1 MEDGRAKKYLSSI
14 GRRVEVRYRTGYV
27 YHSAS
32 GTLSADNGSSIFIED
47 DFVQD
52 GRKKAMRVEIPY
64 EYILSLTEISSESNS
79 N

>member
-1 MEDGRAKKYLSSI
+1 MEGEQPKKYLSSV
-14 GRRVEVRYRTGYV
+14 GKRVEVRYRTGYV

-32 GTLSADNGSSIFIED
+32 GTLAADDGTSIFIED

-52 GRKKAMRVEIPY
+52 GRKKMMRVEIPY
-64 EYILSLTEISSESNS
+64 EYILSLAEISSESNS